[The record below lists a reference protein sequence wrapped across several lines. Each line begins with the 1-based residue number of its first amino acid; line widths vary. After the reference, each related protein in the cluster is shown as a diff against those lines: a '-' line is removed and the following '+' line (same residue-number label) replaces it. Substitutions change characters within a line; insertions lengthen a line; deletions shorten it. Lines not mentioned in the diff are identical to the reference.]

1 MTNFGLNNRSM
12 KNAVISGDIVAS
24 TSLTDEGRM
33 HIEEKLNE
41 LLGELHKKYKM
52 YGRMIKGDYLE
63 CVVPDPVIA
72 LRLCLIIK
80 AFIKSISG
88 DEILQNEDNRFKF
101 FKIHGIRLAI
111 GYGELTRF
119 DPAKGII
126 DGEAIYLSGRRINE
140 ELTYNKERIVI
151 KSTLF
156 FVSGSDTLNREIEP
170 LLALIDVLL
179 SKATAKQCEVL
190 YMKLMNL
197 NEETIA
203 AKMNIAQPVVN
214 QHSTSVGWNAI
225 EKAVIRFADVI
236 KTASAHEN

>member
-1 MTNFGLNNRSM
+1 MVKFGLNTSRM
-12 KNAVISGDIVAS
+12 KKAVISGDIVAS
-24 TSLTDEGRM
+24 TSLTDEGRI
-33 HIEEKLNE
+33 HIEEELKKLLEE
-41 LLGELHKKYKM
+41 LDVKYKM
-52 YGRMIKGDYLE
+52 FGRMIKGDYLE
-63 CVVPDPVIA
+63 CVVTEPEHA
-72 LRLCLIIK
+72 LRLALIIK
-80 AFIKSISG
+80 AFIKSFSG
-88 DEILQNEDNRFKF
+88 DEILNNNDSRFKF

-119 DPAKGII
+119 EPEKGII

-156 FVSGSDTLNREIEP
+156 FVSGKEELNREFEP

-179 SKATAKQCEVL
+179 SKSTAKQCEVL

-197 NEETIA
+197 NEEAIA

-225 EKAVIRFADVI
+225 EKAVNRFAEVL
-236 KTASAHEN
+236 KKQLTP

>member
-1 MTNFGLNNRSM
+1 
-12 KNAVISGDIVAS
+12 
-24 TSLTDEGRM
+24 
-33 HIEEKLNE
+33 
-41 LLGELHKKYKM
+41 
-52 YGRMIKGDYLE
+52 MIKGDYLE
-63 CVVPDPVIA
+63 CVVPEPENA
-72 LRLCLIIK
+72 LRLALIIK

-88 DEILQNEDNRFKF
+88 DEILNNDDSRFKF

-119 DPAKGII
+119 EPAKGII

-151 KSTLF
+151 KNTLF
-156 FVSGSDTLNREIEP
+156 FVSGNEALNREFDP

-190 YMKLMNL
+190 YMKLLNL
-197 NEETIA
+197 NEEAIA
-203 AKMNIAQPVVN
+203 IKMNIAQPVVN

-225 EKAVIRFADVI
+225 EKAVIRFAEVL
-236 KTASAHEN
+236 KNQQTT

>member
-1 MTNFGLNNRSM
+1 MTKFGLNMNIM
-12 KNAVISGDIVAS
+12 KKAVISGDIVAS
-24 TSLTDEGRM
+24 TSLTDAGRT
-33 HIEEKLNE
+33 HIEEKLNKLLEE
-41 LLGELHKKYKM
+41 LYVKYKM

-63 CVVPDPVIA
+63 CVVPEPENA
-72 LRLCLIIK
+72 LRLTLIIK

-88 DEILQNEDNRFKF
+88 DEILNNVDSRFKF

-119 DPAKGII
+119 EPVKGII

-151 KSTLF
+151 KNTLF
-156 FVSGSDTLNREIEP
+156 FVSGSEALNREFEP
-170 LLALIDVLL
+170 ILALIDILL

-197 NEETIA
+197 NEEAIA
-203 AKMNIAQPVVN
+203 TKMNIAQPVVN

-225 EKAVIRFADVI
+225 EKAVNRFGDVI
-236 KTASAHEN
+236 KNNQEL